1 MMRITLQ
8 SSQYVNQGQV
18 SNEEK
23 ALTWHCGYFIDL
35 EEQRE
40 RKFVFIKMSFGFVTK
55 VIYQVLRFS
64 KNRKNN

>member
-23 ALTWHCGYFIDL
+23 APTWHCGYFIDL

-40 RKFVFIKMSFGFVTK
+40 RKIVFIKMSFGFVIK
-55 VIYQVLRFS
+55 LIYQVLRFS
-64 KNRKNN
+64 KNKKNN